1 MTLVRL
7 RPYSQKLYLSKDK
20 HSSLFVRVSEEGK
33 KSFVTLMKR
42 KIGEEEDGFIHCSI
56 FVDK

>member
-20 HSSLFVRVSEEGK
+20 HSSLFVRVSEGREK

-42 KIGEEEDGFIHCSI
+42 KIGEEEDGFIHC
-56 FVDK
+56 

>member
-7 RPYSQKLYLSKDK
+7 MPYSQKLYLSKDK
-20 HSSLFVRVSEEGK
+20 HSSLFVRVSEGRK

-42 KIGEEEDGFIHCSI
+42 KIREEEDGFIHC
-56 FVDK
+56 